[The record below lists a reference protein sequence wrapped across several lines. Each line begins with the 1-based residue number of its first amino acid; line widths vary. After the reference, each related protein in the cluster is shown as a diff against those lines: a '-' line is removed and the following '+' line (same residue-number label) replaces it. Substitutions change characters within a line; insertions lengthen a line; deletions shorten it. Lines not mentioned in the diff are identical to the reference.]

1 MFALF
6 SKRLAL
12 DPCLLV
18 AESLPLAHKAV
29 RSYMR
34 IVKSLDQASGT
45 LVIVGISE
53 PIPAIAAMD
62 ILNATQDTWPDS
74 IGTLIGQLF

>member
-1 MFALF
+1 
-6 SKRLAL
+6 
-12 DPCLLV
+12 
-18 AESLPLAHKAV
+18 
-29 RSYMR
+29 MR